1 MNQIPDDPFDGIVKI
16 SHKELNLLR
25 FTCDL
30 IPCNESPLSSQ
41 LSISNS
47 EGFGDSAQTL
57 LEKSL
62 VEERT
67 FRPKREL
74 LRRLLIASQPDAR
87 IVLTKRNLNQ
97 TNLLFDAFERASTF
111 MELQSNKQAIS
122 LGVPR
127 GKSWLYKRVRG
138 FFTARSSGGDLI
150 ELKMS
155 LPEYFVFS
163 LVAKE
168 TSNTAKPRA
177 HPKRSMSHS
186 ESLGPSVVMSDS
198 VDEEGSLQRLAK
210 KLSLDFEKSGSVVQP
225 FEWLKALESLEKK
238 GVIMRRKD
246 SHALRPFLRDLSDG
260 LTQRSR
266 YVLTR
271 FDYLAQEWVTRDL
284 TLLSVPGSVF
294 MLQTHANSVIH
305 IKELDAQELDKK
317 LASVIY
323 SPDF

>member
-1 MNQIPDDPFDGIVKI
+1 MKRIPYDPFDGIVEI

-30 IPCNESPLSSQ
+30 IPYSESPLSSQ
-41 LSISNS
+41 LSISKS
-47 EGFGDSAQTL
+47 EEFGDSVQTL
-57 LEKSL
+57 LKKSL
-62 VEERT
+62 VEEKT

-87 IVLTKRNLNQ
+87 VVLTQRNLNQ

-111 MELQSNKQAIS
+111 MELKNSEQATS
-122 LGVPR
+122 FGVPS
-127 GKSWLYKRVRG
+127 GKNWLYKRVRG

-150 ELKMS
+150 DLKMS

-168 TSNTAKPRA
+168 TSKPKKPREQR
-177 HPKRSMSHS
+177 KRSMSHS

-225 FEWLKALESLEKK
+225 YEWLKALESLEKK
-238 GVIMRRKD
+238 GVIMKRKE
-246 SHALRPFLRDLSDG
+246 SHVLRPFLRDLSDG
-260 LTQRSR
+260 LTRRSR

-271 FDYLAQEWVTRDL
+271 FDYLARDWVTRDL

-294 MLQTHANSVIH
+294 MLQTHEKSMIH
-305 IKELDAQELDKK
+305 IKELNAYELDKK
-317 LASVIY
+317 LESVIY
-323 SPDF
+323 SPDL